1 MGSVSQFMR
10 KFLTLIVFA
19 ILLLP
24 APAHAVPPVT
34 ISDQGILGGY
44 MLDLEG
50 VSNNSTSIFAG
61 GDMTGVQVVEVYTA
75 TWCINCVD
83 SEHALMDAIENESAT
98 VLVHHRNISES
109 EDPFGTLE
117 GDERW
122 IDLYG
127 DASNESVRMARAPP
141 TVVFDGSRMK
151 VGSAAD
157 GESLES
163 DYAQMFA
170 DKHEYRS
177 WGLESE
183 FTWTGDNN
191 SGILVWKMD
200 TPPNSEDLG
209 DIIWNHRLMV
219 VEHSAYFPDGGNGLE
234 YYDDVVRSVIDLDA
248 SLQDDGREWGGEVAI
263 DLPDAWDGDD
273 LALVLVHEW
282 HLPGDDSDSVDSA
295 DEDGG
300 LLSGFLA
307 PLGLVA
313 MGAAALT
320 RRD

>member
-1 MGSVSQFMR
+1 MR
-10 KFLTLIVFA
+10 KFLTFFVFA

-24 APAHAVPPVT
+24 APVQALPPVT
-34 ISDQGILGGY
+34 ISNQGILGGY
-44 MLDLEG
+44 MIDLEG
-50 VSNNSTSIFAG
+50 VSNNSTVLSAG
-61 GDMTGVQVVEVYTA
+61 GDMTGIQVVEVYTA

-83 SEHALMDAIENESAT
+83 SEHALMDALENESAT
-98 VLVHHRNISES
+98 VLVHHRNISET

-122 IDLYG
+122 IELYG
-127 DASNESVRMARAPP
+127 ETSNESTRMARAPP
-141 TVVFDGSRMK
+141 SVVFDGSRMK
-151 VGSAAD
+151 IGSTAD
-157 GESLES
+157 GDSLES
-163 DYAQMFA
+163 DYAEMFA

-177 WGLESE
+177 WDIDSE
-183 FTWTGDNN
+183 FTWTGDNR
-191 SGILVWKMD
+191 SGMFAWKMD

-209 DIIWNHRLMV
+209 DLIWNHRLMI

-248 SLQDDGREWGGEVAI
+248 TLQDDGREWGGEVALN
-263 DLPDAWDGDD
+263 LPVAWDGDD

-282 HLPGDDSDSVDSA
+282 HLPEDDSSDGDRG
-295 DEDGG
+295 DEDKG

-307 PLGLVA
+307 PIGIIA

>member
-1 MGSVSQFMR
+1 MCSQFMR
-10 KFLTLIVFA
+10 KFLTLIMFA

-50 VSNNSTSIFAG
+50 VSNNSTSITAG

-98 VLVHHRNISES
+98 VLVHHRSIGET

-127 DASNESVRMARAPP
+127 DASNESVGMARAPP
-141 TVVFDGSRMK
+141 SVVMDGTRMK

-157 GESLES
+157 GESLQS

-177 WGLESE
+177 SDQIESQ
-183 FTWTGDNN
+183 FTWTGDNS
-191 SGILVWKMD
+191 SGEIVWD
-200 TPPNSEDLG
+200 FDALSFENPSS
-209 DIIWNHRLMV
+209 IHWNHRLMV

-234 YYDDVVRSVIDLDA
+234 YYEDVVRAVIELDVTGNNDTA
-248 SLQDDGREWGGEVAI
+248 VGGQQMI
-263 DLPDAWDGDD
+263 TLPDAWDGDD

-282 HLPGDDSDSVDSA
+282 HLPGEDSDSVDSE

-320 RRD
+320 RRE